1 MAAAHAARPKRK
13 QRLALALLA
22 ALATAA
28 GVLTHQLH
36 ADGGQSAA
44 RTGHPG
50 ESRLTLARTDG
61 LQFDRLADPA
71 RTVVRDGGTIVAT
84 LTDGARTAVLT
95 GPGRTFTE
103 PRTTKA
109 RVTTDSWVRL
119 MPRAWAAGQER
130 TTWFTAWLRTNRG
143 STKPDV
149 LSMALQYR
157 AGEKPL
163 MDDKGVRYAGAA
175 TYGKVGKEEEAKE
188 ANEANEADRAGKATR
203 PGSDFYQYL
212 GLAWTFPDGHIVH
225 PDKQRYG
232 TVGPS
237 GFIRLVYGYRAGYP
251 LLRRDEKGPG
261 LPRTA
266 NGMATLG
273 PGVPVFRGNNAQ
285 TALSKLQPGDLVFFA
300 TGNRQDHR
308 LCQVG
313 IYLGLDS
320 DGHPRFISSRASA
333 GGPTFGD
340 HGGTARLDGK
350 GLYAKGLRAA
360 KRL

>member
-28 GVLTHQLH
+28 GVTTHQLQ
-36 ADGGQSAA
+36 ADAGKSAA
-44 RTGHPG
+44 RAEHPG
-50 ESRLTLARTDG
+50 QSRLTLARAHG
-61 LQFDRLADPA
+61 LHFDRLADPA
-71 RTVVRDGGTIVAT
+71 RTVVRSGSGAIVAT

-130 TTWFTAWLRTNRG
+130 SKWFTAWLRTHRG

-149 LSMALQYR
+149 LAAALQYR
-157 AGEKPL
+157 AGEKPHK
-163 MDDKGVRYAGAA
+163 DDRGVRYAGAA
-175 TYGKVGKEEEAKE
+175 TYGKVGKA
-188 ANEANEADRAGKATR
+188 AAR

-212 GLAWTFPDGHIVH
+212 GRAWTFPDGHIAH

-237 GFIRLVYGYRAGYP
+237 GYIRLIYGYRSGYP
-251 LLRRDEKGPG
+251 LLRRDDKGPG

-266 NGMATLG
+266 NAMATLG
-273 PGVPVFRGNNAQ
+273 PGVPVFRGTNNPA
-285 TALSKLQPGDLVFFA
+285 ALSKLQPGDLVFFA
-300 TGNRQDHR
+300 TGNRRDHR
-308 LCQVG
+308 LDQVG
-313 IYLGLDS
+313 IYLGLDG